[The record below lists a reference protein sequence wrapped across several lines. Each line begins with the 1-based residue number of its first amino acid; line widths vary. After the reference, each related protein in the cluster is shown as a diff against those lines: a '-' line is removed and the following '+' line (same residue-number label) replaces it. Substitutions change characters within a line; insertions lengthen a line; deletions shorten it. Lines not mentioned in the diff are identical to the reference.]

1 MEEIKYVG
9 EHLWAGKAGNFFVV
23 LSFCGALL
31 SSLSYFVFA
40 QNEIENA
47 SWKSLGRSGFYFH
60 ALGVLGII
68 GILFTML
75 INHWFEF
82 HYVWQHSNTEM
93 PMRYILSC
101 FWEGQEGSF
110 LLWTFWHVV
119 LGFILIFS
127 AKNWEGPVMAV
138 IALVQVFLASM
149 LLGVYVFGYKIG
161 SNPFL
166 LLRQLPDYAN
176 LPFIQNPNYLAKLDG
191 RGLNPLLQNYWMTI
205 HPPTLFLGFASTL
218 VPFAYAIAGLWKKDF
233 NGWLKPALPW
243 TFFGV
248 MILGTGILMGGAWAY
263 EALSFGGFW
272 AWDPVENASLVPW
285 LTFVGAAHVMI
296 IHKNKG
302 QSLLVTFILTI
313 ITFILI
319 LYSTFLTRSGILGD
333 SSVHAFTD
341 LGMSGQL
348 LIYLLTFLLLGIVL
362 IVINWKHFPKSE
374 TEESVWSREFW
385 MFVGAMVLSVS
396 AFQIIFSTSIPVIN
410 KIFGSNI
417 APPVD
422 AIRHY
427 NSFQIWAAVIVALL
441 IGAGQFFKFKKT
453 DMNAFVKNI
462 SIAFFAALILT
473 ILLSFVLEYFSL
485 AQVPYIVLLFAT
497 LFCIAANTSY
507 FISVLKGKIKLSG
520 ASVAHVGFGL
530 ILLGALISMSKQEII
545 SRNTSGVDLEKL
557 GEDFP
562 NVENIML
569 VKNDTLS
576 MGGWFVTY
584 NGRKKEGVNL
594 LYEIDYLKKDTN
606 GNYEKEFTLYPR
618 IQLNPRMGNVAEP
631 ATKHY
636 FGKDVYTHIT
646 YAELD
651 EEKEKNP
658 DEYKKAKTVTLAPGD
673 TIFGSSSII
682 VFEGLDKHIERE
694 KYNLREKDI
703 AVAAQ
708 LRVTDVRNNSFL
720 ARPVYSIQEV
730 YAVPFPE
737 EVSEMGLK
745 FIVTKLLPESGKIEL
760 EVYEKNSNLKEFIIL
775 KAIVFPGINILWA
788 GCIIMVIGTALAIR
802 HRLRFSS

>member
-1 MEEIKYVG
+1 MDITYVG
-9 EHLWAGKAGNFFVV
+9 EHLWAGKTGNFFVV

-31 SSLSYFVFA
+31 SALSYFIFS
-40 QNEIENA
+40 QNEVQNA
-47 SWKSLGRSGFYFH
+47 SWKSLGRTGFYIH
-60 ALGVLGII
+60 ASGVLGII
-68 GILFTML
+68 GTLFYML
-75 INHWFEF
+75 LNHFFEY

-119 LGFILIFS
+119 LGFILIFT
-127 AKNWEGPVMAV
+127 AKKWEGPVMAV
-138 IALVQVFLASM
+138 VALVQIFLASM

-166 LLRQLPDYAN
+166 LLRDVPDFAN
-176 LPFIQNPNYLAKLDG
+176 LPFLQNENYLAKLDG

-233 NGWLKPALPW
+233 NGWMKPALPW

-285 LTFVGAAHVMI
+285 LTFVGAAHVMV

-302 QSLLVTFILTI
+302 QSLLITFVLTI

-348 LIYLLTFLLLGIVL
+348 LVYLLTFLLLGIVL
-362 IVINWKHFPKSE
+362 IVINWKHFPKPE
-374 TEESVWSREFW
+374 NEESVWSREFW

-396 AFQIIFSTSIPVIN
+396 AFQIIFTTSIPVIN

-417 APPVD
+417 APPTD
-422 AIRHY
+422 PIQHY
-427 NSFQIWAAVIVALL
+427 NSFQVWVAVIVALL
-441 IGAGQFFKFKKT
+441 IGVGQYFKFKKT
-453 DMNAFVKNI
+453 EMNDFLKSI
-462 SIAFFAALILT
+462 SISFFGSIVITGLLTVILDLLSVQQIPYI
-473 ILLSFVLEYFSL
+473 ILLFSS
-485 AQVPYIVLLFAT
+485 VFAIT
-497 LFCIAANTSY
+497 ANASY
-507 FISVLKGKIKLSG
+507 FISVLKGRLKLSG
-520 ASVAHVGFGL
+520 ASVAHVGFGM
-530 ILLGALISMSKQEII
+530 ILLGALISMSKSELI

-562 NVENIML
+562 NAENIML

-584 NGRKKEGVNL
+584 NGKKKEGVNVF
-594 LYEIDYLKKDTN
+594 YEIDYFSKDEN
-606 GNYEKEFTLYPR
+606 GKYVKDFTLYPR
-618 IQLNPRMGNVAEP
+618 IQMNPRMGNVAEP

-636 FGKDVYTHIT
+636 IGKDVYTHIT

-651 EEKEKNP
+651 EEKEKKP
-658 DEYKKAKTVTLAPGD
+658 DEFKKARTVTLAPGD
-673 TIFGSSSII
+673 TVFGSNSII
-682 VFEGLDKHIERE
+682 IFEGLDKNVDKT
-694 KYNLREKDI
+694 KYNLGEKDI

-708 LRVTDVRNNSFL
+708 MRVVDVQNNSFT
-720 ARPVYSIQEV
+720 ARPVYSIQSV
-730 YAVPFPE
+730 YAVPFADE
-737 EVSEMGLK
+737 ITELGLK
-745 FIVTKLLPESGKIEL
+745 FIITKLIPESGKVEL
-760 EVYEKNSNLKEFIIL
+760 ELHEKNSNLKEFIIL

-788 GCIIMVIGTALAIR
+788 GCLIMVIGTVLAIR
-802 HRLRFSS
+802 HRLKQSN

>member
-1 MEEIKYVG
+1 MDITYVG
-9 EHLWAGKAGNFFVV
+9 EHLWAGKTGNFFVV

-31 SSLSYFVFA
+31 SALSYFIFS
-40 QNEIENA
+40 QNEVQNA
-47 SWKSLGRSGFYFH
+47 SWKSLGRTGFYIH
-60 ALGVLGII
+60 ASGVLGII
-68 GILFTML
+68 GTLFYML
-75 INHWFEF
+75 LNHFFEY

-119 LGFILIFS
+119 LGFILIFT
-127 AKNWEGPVMAV
+127 AKKWEGPVMAV
-138 IALVQVFLASM
+138 VALVQIFLASM

-166 LLRQLPDYAN
+166 LLRDVPDFVN
-176 LPFIQNPNYLAKLDG
+176 LPFLQNENYLAKLDG

-233 NGWLKPALPW
+233 NGWMKPALPW

-285 LTFVGAAHVMI
+285 LTFVGAAHVMV

-302 QSLLVTFILTI
+302 QSLLITFVLTI

-348 LIYLLTFLLLGIVL
+348 LVYLLTFLLLGIVL
-362 IVINWKHFPKSE
+362 IVINWKHFPKPE
-374 TEESVWSREFW
+374 NEESVWSREFW

-396 AFQIIFSTSIPVIN
+396 AFQIIFTTSIPVIN

-417 APPVD
+417 APPTD
-422 AIRHY
+422 PIQHY
-427 NSFQIWAAVIVALL
+427 NSFQVWVAVIVALL
-441 IGAGQFFKFKKT
+441 IGVGQYFKFKKT
-453 DMNAFVKNI
+453 EMNDFLKSI
-462 SIAFFAALILT
+462 SISFFGSIVITGLLTVILDLLSVQQIPYI
-473 ILLSFVLEYFSL
+473 ILLFSS
-485 AQVPYIVLLFAT
+485 VFAIT
-497 LFCIAANTSY
+497 ANASY
-507 FISVLKGKIKLSG
+507 FISVLKGRLKLSG
-520 ASVAHVGFGL
+520 ASVAHVGFGM
-530 ILLGALISMSKQEII
+530 ILLGALISMSKSELI

-562 NVENIML
+562 NAENIML

-584 NGRKKEGVNL
+584 NGKKKEGVNVF
-594 LYEIDYLKKDTN
+594 YEIDYFSKDEN
-606 GNYEKEFTLYPR
+606 GKYVKDFTLYPR
-618 IQLNPRMGNVAEP
+618 IQMNPRMGNVAEP

-636 FGKDVYTHIT
+636 IGKDVYTHIT

-651 EEKEKNP
+651 EEKEKKP
-658 DEYKKAKTVTLAPGD
+658 DEFKKARTVTLAPGD
-673 TIFGSSSII
+673 TVFGSNSII
-682 VFEGLDKHIERE
+682 IFEGLDKNVDKT
-694 KYNLREKDI
+694 KYNLGEKDI

-708 LRVTDVRNNSFL
+708 MRVVDVQNNSFT
-720 ARPVYSIQEV
+720 ARPVYSIQSV
-730 YAVPFPE
+730 YAVPFADE
-737 EVSEMGLK
+737 ITELGLK
-745 FIVTKLLPESGKIEL
+745 FIITKLIPESGKVEL
-760 EVYEKNSNLKEFIIL
+760 ELHEKNSNLKEFIIL

-788 GCIIMVIGTALAIR
+788 GCLIMVIGTVLAIR
-802 HRLRFSS
+802 HRLKQSN

>member
-1 MEEIKYVG
+1 MDINYVG
-9 EHLWAGKAGNFFVV
+9 EHLWAGNTGNFFVV

-31 SSLSYFVFA
+31 SSLSYFIFSR
-40 QNEIENA
+40 NEVQNA
-47 SWKSLGRSGFYFH
+47 SWKSLGRIGYFIH
-60 ALGVLGII
+60 SSGVLGII
-68 GILFTML
+68 GTLFYML
-75 INHWFEF
+75 LNHMFEF

-119 LGFILIFS
+119 LGIILIFTS
-127 AKNWEGPVMAV
+127 GKWEGPIMAV
-138 IALVQVFLASM
+138 VALVQIFLASM
-149 LLGVYVFGYKIG
+149 LLGIYVFGYKIG

-166 LLRQLPDYAN
+166 LLRTVPDFAN
-176 LPFIQNPNYLAKLDG
+176 LPFIQNANYLAKLDG

-233 NGWLKPALPW
+233 NGWMKPALPW

-285 LTFVGAAHVMI
+285 LTFVGAAHVMV

-302 QSLLVTFILTI
+302 QSLLITFVLTI

-348 LIYLLTFLLLGIVL
+348 LVYLLTFLLLGIIL
-362 IVINWKHFPKSE
+362 IAINWKHFPKPE

-396 AFQIIFSTSIPVIN
+396 AFQIIFTTSIPVIN

-417 APPVD
+417 APPTD
-422 AIRHY
+422 PIQHY
-427 NSFQIWAAVIVALL
+427 NSFQVWVAVIVALL
-441 IGAGQFFKFKKT
+441 IGVGQYFKFKKT
-453 DMNAFVKNI
+453 EMNVFLKSI
-462 SIAFFAALILT
+462 SLSFFGSVIITGLLTVILDLLSVQQIPYI
-473 ILLSFVLEYFSL
+473 ILLFSS
-485 AQVPYIVLLFAT
+485 VFAIT
-497 LFCIAANTSY
+497 ANTGY
-507 FISVLKGKIKLSG
+507 FISVLKGKVKLSG
-520 ASVAHVGFGL
+520 ASVAHVGFGM
-530 ILLGALISMSKQEII
+530 ILLGALISMSKSEVI
-545 SRNTSGVDLEKL
+545 SRNTSGVDLQKL

-562 NVENIML
+562 NAENIML

-584 NGRKKEGVNL
+584 NGKKKEGVNIF
-594 LYEIDYLKKDTN
+594 YEIDYFSKDEN
-606 GNYEKEFTLYPR
+606 GKYVKDFTLNPR
-618 IQLNPRMGNVAEP
+618 VQINPRMGNVAEP
-631 ATKHY
+631 STKHY
-636 FGKDVYTHIT
+636 LGKDIYTHVT

-651 EEKEKNP
+651 EEKEKKP
-658 DEYKKAKTVTLAPGD
+658 DEFKKARTVTLAPGD
-673 TIFGSSSII
+673 TVFGSNSII
-682 VFEGLDKHIERE
+682 IFEGLDKNVDKT
-694 KYNLREKDI
+694 KYNLGEKDI

-708 LRVTDVRNNSFL
+708 IRVVDVKNNSFT
-720 ARPVYSIQEV
+720 ARPVYSIQSV
-730 YAVPFPE
+730 YAVPFE
-737 EVSEMGLK
+737 DEITELGLK
-745 FIVTKLLPESGKIEL
+745 FIITKLIPESGKVEL
-760 EVYEKNSNLKEFIIL
+760 EVHEKNSNLKEFIIL

-788 GCIIMVIGTALAIR
+788 GCLIMIIGTVLAIR
-802 HRLRFSS
+802 HRLKQSN